1 MDGHICR
8 YTGYARYCAAL
19 RQLILADPWLTR

>member
-1 MDGHICR
+1 MDGYIGR

-19 RQLILADPWLTR
+19 RERILADPWLTR